1 MLVLLGLHVGTF
13 TLGLAQHLCAERG
26 LLAFMISL
34 YRKVERVFH
43 QTRKTVFDHIS
54 KQREESSILD
64 EHRGVWKCGQT
75 LS

>member
-13 TLGLAQHLCAERG
+13 TVGLAHLCACLLTERG

-34 YRKVERVFH
+34 YRKVERVMY
-43 QTRKTVFDHIS
+43 QTRKTVFHHIS

-64 EHRGVWKCGQT
+64 EH
-75 LS
+75 